1 MRMLGSHLF
10 KEKKYCSKTVLIC
23 SNYMWTVFNF
33 RLPLIKTLKEHG
45 YSVFVLSQFDGYEE
59 EISAHVD
66 GIMPL
71 FISRKGLNPIFDLF
85 TLLNILVCLFKIRP
99 TVFLPFTIKPV
110 IYGAFSCRLMGVTC
124 IPTITGLGTAF
135 LENRWLKKFVI
146 ILYRLSFRKVKNVF
160 FQNEDDKNLFMR
172 AGIVRTESAFVVGGS
187 GIDLNHFLP
196 SPLSSSRDKVFLFV
210 GRVIS
215 DKGVREFVNAAR
227 IIRSEIA
234 NTKFR
239 ILGPLE
245 VENRSA
251 IPKKEMDAW
260 IKSEII
266 EYLGEFEDVRPAMR
280 NADCIILPSY
290 REGLSRVLLEAGAI
304 GRPVITSNVPGC
316 RNIVSHGTNG
326 YLCLPK
332 NSRDLALQI
341 KTFMALDDEERKNM
355 GLQAR
360 EIVCRDYSS
369 TVVCGHYLEKVNEN
383 LLQRVK

>member
-1 MRMLGSHLF
+1 MLGSFLF
-10 KEKKYCSKTVLIC
+10 REKKYCPKTVVIC

-45 YSVFVLSQFDGYEE
+45 YRVFVLSQFDGYEK

-66 GIMPL
+66 GVMPL
-71 FISRKGLNPIFDLF
+71 FISRKGLNPIFELF
-85 TLLNILVCLFKIRP
+85 TFLNILVCLFKVRP
-99 TVFLPFTIKPV
+99 SIFLPFTIKPV
-110 IYGAFSCRLMGVTC
+110 IYGAFSCRLMEVPC

-135 LENRWLKKFVI
+135 LEKRWLKELVT
-146 ILYRLSFRKVKNVF
+146 ILYRLSFRRVKNIF
-160 FQNEDDKNLFMR
+160 FQNEEDKNLFVKS
-172 AGIVRTESAFVVGGS
+172 GIVRTESAFVVGGS
-187 GIDLNHFLP
+187 GVDLKHFLP
-196 SPLSSSRDKVFLFV
+196 SRPFSSRVKVFLFV

-215 DKGVREFVNAAR
+215 DKGVREFVDAAR
-227 IIRSEIA
+227 IIRSEISNA
-234 NTKFR
+234 KFR
-239 ILGPLE
+239 ILGPLQ

-266 EYLGEFEDVRPAMR
+266 EYLGEFEDVRPAIR

-290 REGLSRVLLEAGAI
+290 REGLSRVILEAGAM
-304 GRPVITSNVPGC
+304 GRPVITSDVPGC
-316 RNIVSHGTNG
+316 RNIVSHGING

-341 KTFMALDDEERKNM
+341 KTFLALDDEEQKNM

-369 TVVCGHYLEKVNEN
+369 TVVCGHYLKKIDEN
-383 LLQRVK
+383 LLQSVK